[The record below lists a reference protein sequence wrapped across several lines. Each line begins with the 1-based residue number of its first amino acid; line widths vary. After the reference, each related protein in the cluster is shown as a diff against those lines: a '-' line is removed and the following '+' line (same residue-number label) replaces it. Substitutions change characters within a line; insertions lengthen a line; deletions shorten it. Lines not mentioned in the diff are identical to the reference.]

1 VLALPGLTNQQQDPP
16 GAATPAT
23 TQRRS
28 TMHVQVI
35 TGDGE
40 KGETNR
46 LRHLKELKAWFNESG
61 KIVHAEAYDPAG
73 LVAILEV
80 RAASDKEILVLEC
93 SREQIQAVLEWQS
106 ATDEAVEFENLLLHL
121 VRKQNP
127 TGESR

>member
-1 VLALPGLTNQQQDPP
+1 
-16 GAATPAT
+16 
-23 TQRRS
+23 
-28 TMHVQVI
+28 MHIQVI
-35 TGDGE
+35 TGDGQD
-40 KGETNR
+40 GETNR

-80 RAASDKEILVLEC
+80 RAATEREFLVLEC

-106 ATDEAVEFENLLLHL
+106 ETDEFVEFENLLLHL

-127 TGESR
+127 TGESQ

>member
-1 VLALPGLTNQQQDPP
+1 MTNQRQHPP
-16 GAATPAT
+16 CAATLAT

-35 TGDGE
+35 TGEGQQ
-40 KGETNR
+40 GETNR
-46 LRHLKELKAWFNESG
+46 LRHLKELKDWFNESG

-80 RAASDKEILVLEC
+80 RAVSDKEILVLEC
-93 SREQIQAVLEWQS
+93 SRDQIQAVLEWQS
-106 ATDEAVEFENLLLHL
+106 ATDEVVEFENLLLHL

-127 TGESR
+127 TGESQ